1 MVLFPSIADM
11 DETSDFEPWVVIL
24 VHLPFFSLHVG
35 LPRRLW
41 CEAEAIRVDGLPCGQ
56 KNERIVC
63 SEFMRFAAWLLN
75 AAAWE
80 ITTHHRMA
88 CPFGHAK
95 VLLFHFDWWPFE
107 GRDNSRFLMK
117 VASGTV
123 HVWAWFANTCVILKC
138 VCYHACL
145 RKKTNQGQD
154 VIQYLTVLLDTYGPI
169 VLGWNCYLNCNVSFH
184 LVHLTCDICQFSA
197 ICFGFVALHLTCFYG
212 QELLIWVGW
221 TCIILMQIGVLQI
234 WMKQKQNFVHRSSAW
249 DNWWVRDGLLWAPC
263 GAVLR
268 DLTMQH
274 AVEIFGRLYIPREN
288 NSVYG

>member
-1 MVLFPSIADM
+1 M

-24 VHLPFFSLHVG
+24 VRLPFFSFHVG
-35 LPRRLW
+35 LPRRSW
-41 CEAEAIRVDGLPCGQ
+41 WEAEAIRVDGLPCGQ

-95 VLLFHFDWWPFE
+95 VLLFHFEWWRPFE
-107 GRDNSRFLMK
+107 GQETRACFWWRLQVGPCMYEHGLSTRVWYWNVF
-117 VASGTV
+117 VTA
-123 HVWAWFANTCVILKC
+123 HVFA
-138 VCYHACL
+138 
-145 RKKTNQGQD
+145 KKTNQD

-169 VLGWNCYLNCNVSFH
+169 V

-274 AVEIFGRLYIPREN
+274 ALEIFGRLYIPREN

>member
-24 VHLPFFSLHVG
+24 VHLPFFSFHVG

-107 GRDNSRFLMK
+107 GRDNSMFLMK
-117 VASGTV
+117 IASGTV

-145 RKKTNQGQD
+145 RKKNKSGSGCDSVFNSSARHVWSYCVGLELLFELQCFLSPGALDMWYLSIFSNLFWLCCIAFD
-154 VIQYLTVLLDTYGPI
+154 VFLWTGTVD
-169 VLGWNCYLNCNVSFH
+169 LGWMNMYNFDANWRIANLDETKTKLCSPQLCLRQ
-184 LVHLTCDICQFSA
+184 LVGA
-197 ICFGFVALHLTCFYG
+197 GRVAVGTLRCGPQGLDHAACTG
-212 QELLIWVGW
+212 NIRPLIY
-221 TCIILMQIGVLQI
+221 T
-234 WMKQKQNFVHRSSAW
+234 
-249 DNWWVRDGLLWAPC
+249 
-263 GAVLR
+263 
-268 DLTMQH
+268 
-274 AVEIFGRLYIPREN
+274 
-288 NSVYG
+288 

>member
-1 MVLFPSIADM
+1 MPRCCYFILNGGGRLKDKRQEHVFDEDCKWDRACMSMVCQ
-11 DETSDFEPWVVIL
+11 
-24 VHLPFFSLHVG
+24 HVCDIEMCL
-35 LPRRLW
+35 LPRMSS
-41 CEAEAIRVDGLPCGQ
+41 Q
-56 KNERIVC
+56 
-63 SEFMRFAAWLLN
+63 
-75 AAAWE
+75 
-80 ITTHHRMA
+80 
-88 CPFGHAK
+88 
-95 VLLFHFDWWPFE
+95 
-107 GRDNSRFLMK
+107 
-117 VASGTV
+117 
-123 HVWAWFANTCVILKC
+123 
-138 VCYHACL
+138 
-145 RKKTNQGQD
+145 KKTNQD

-169 VLGWNCYLNCNVSFH
+169 V

-274 AVEIFGRLYIPREN
+274 ALEIFGRLYIPREN